1 MFQLLSWTPLSKSI
15 SLDPSIIYSTTLQH
29 SFSVQCKLL
38 LLPTYCPHVIFLSF
52 LVINDDF
59 ASGYAP
65 FSYLFVFLQNFTL
78 VTPVFSIISTL
89 SLNYGSSSFFM
100 FLPSQSLCILQ
111 ASLYL
116 FLTLFP
122 LSRLVYLAGSFIG
135 SSDQSFL
142 LLLTPKCLYLLV
154 HQMDFLLEFLNYFS
168 TTCNVPPVFVLSLF
182 SISTLLNL
190 KMLIIDFLLS
200 TLHHHFPLMFICT

>member
-1 MFQLLSWTPLSKSI
+1 MMILPQVMLHFLI
-15 SLDPSIIYSTTLQH
+15 SLF
-29 SFSVQCKLL
+29 FSKISLWSHLSSPLFLL
-38 LLPTYCPHVIFLSF
+38 YPWIMAPA
-52 LVINDDF
+52 
-59 ASGYAP
+59 AS
-65 FSYLFVFLQNFTL
+65 L
-78 VTPVFSIISTL
+78 
-89 SLNYGSSSFFM
+89 

-142 LLLTPKCLYLLV
+142 LLLTPKCLYLLI